1 MHPQSRFRL
10 LVSFLS
16 IKTCNSIFLAETVV
30 DKAIHLDHVGGVY
43 GGNFKPS
50 NFISILLKMLQ
61 LAPEK
66 QIIVEY
72 IKNTDF
78 KYVIVA

>member
-1 MHPQSRFRL
+1 M
-10 LVSFLS
+10 
-16 IKTCNSIFLAETVV
+16 